1 MTNHGEPTG
10 TVLVSVVLRP
20 LTEPPAYP
28 YAELELTSTV
38 APRNDL
44 QDAPLP
50 GRSVTGQV
58 TRRVAELQLRRLGYP
73 TEAVSEIVDVVLQ
86 GHTVEGSGYVEV
98 WED

>member
-1 MTNHGEPTG
+1 
-10 TVLVSVVLRP
+10 
-20 LTEPPAYP
+20 
-28 YAELELTSTV
+28 
-38 APRNDL
+38 
-44 QDAPLP
+44 LP